1 MTYIPLTPE
10 AYLHPRQRT
19 VYAARHEQPLH
30 QLVAPDMDLSEHCD
44 DGTDSLNFSPAMVT
58 PQDVL
63 INQVNLVR

>member
-1 MTYIPLTPE
+1 
-10 AYLHPRQRT
+10 
-19 VYAARHEQPLH
+19 
-30 QLVAPDMDLSEHCD
+30 MDLSEHCD